1 MKPVGVAVV
10 GAGYWGPN
18 LFRNFLASD
27 AVDLRWVCDLDRDR
41 AQKLV
46 GRYSSVRVTDSL
58 YDVLDDDGVEAVAL
72 ATPAVTHGE
81 LGLACLDAG
90 KHLMVEKPLASS
102 VAEGEKLVAVAAGNG
117 LVLMCD
123 HTYCYTPAVRKL
135 RELVADGTVG
145 DIQYVDS
152 VRINLGLVQPDIDVF
167 WDLAPHDLSI
177 LDFVLGPTF
186 APQAVAAHGADPIG
200 AGKSCVGYLTL
211 PFRSAIAHIHV
222 NWLSPTKT
230 RTMIVA
236 GSKRVV
242 VWDDLHPSQRLS
254 MYDRG
259 VELGQDLNNGAR
271 KEAVFRE
278 LMVSYRVG
286 EMVAPVL
293 KEAEALRG
301 VVQEFTSA
309 IREGRAPLTDGDAG
323 LRVLRWLEAASHSLD
338 RKGVLVP
345 MEVF

>member
-1 MKPVGVAVV
+1 MNWEVFITCAVT
-10 GAGYWGPN
+10 GAGATTS
-18 LFRNFLASD
+18 RSD
-27 AVDLRWVCDLDRDR
+27 
-41 AQKLV
+41 LV
-46 GRYSSVRVTDSL
+46 PVTPEQIA
-58 YDVLDDDGVEAVAL
+58 GAAIEA
-72 ATPAVTHGE
+72 AT
-81 LGLACLDAG
+81 AG
-90 KHLMVEKPLASS
+90 A
-102 VAEGEKLVAVAAGNG
+102 
-117 LVLMCD
+117 
-123 HTYCYTPAVRKL
+123 
-135 RELVADGTVG
+135 
-145 DIQYVDS
+145 
-152 VRINLGLVQPDIDVF
+152 
-167 WDLAPHDLSI
+167 
-177 LDFVLGPTF
+177 
-186 APQAVAAHGADPIG
+186 
-200 AGKSCVGYLTL
+200 
-211 PFRSAIAHIHV
+211 AIAHIHV

-259 VELGQDLNNGAR
+259 VELGEGLTNGAR

-309 IREGRAPLTDGDAG
+309 IREGRPPLTGGEAG